1 MIKPDVYERLAAR
14 GIDPERSAEAWI
26 AAIRDG
32 SFTLRSDG
40 LPLRPNYRG
49 SPAGWEPERRRVP
62 IPLPLAVVLPE

>member
-1 MIKPDVYERLAAR
+1 MGRSGRPS
-14 GIDPERSAEAWI
+14 ERSVKLPSLI
-26 AAIRDG
+26 AAIHA
-32 SFTLRSDG
+32 SALRSDG